1 MLRNKKLTNLIWV
14 YEVTLTIV
22 GGGSDDGGGGDDVD
36 DVSGILVTGGA
47 MGRVLRLHR
56 TRQHAFQF
64 ERPILARI
72 RFAVTADAV

>member
-1 MLRNKKLTNLIWV
+1 MHGVLRNKKLTNLIWV

-22 GGGSDDGGGGDDVD
+22 GGSGSNAGG
-36 DVSGILVTGGA
+36 VSGILVTDGA
-47 MGRVLRLHR
+47 MRRILRLYR
-56 TRQHAFQF
+56 TRQHASQF